1 MALELPFIEIEKF
14 EILKKQK
21 PPGHSF
27 VLSITVI
34 LELFHQIIMCFY
46 FHSLVLQS
54 TMSPYSTFK
63 ETSTNSNKA
72 EFIIEKITVGDHCYF
87 PLRPEMIEKG
97 MAFVIKFNYIENLS
111 DSIVVMHIIDA
122 NHQNR
127 MYKLVLEYNKVAQL
141 IEI

>member
-1 MALELPFIEIEKF
+1 MFLF
-14 EILKKQK
+14 
-21 PPGHSF
+21 SF
-27 VLSITVI
+27 VGSA
-34 LELFHQIIMCFY
+34 EYHE
-46 FHSLVLQS
+46 HLQHIQGN
-54 TMSPYSTFK
+54 FI
-63 ETSTNSNKA
+63 NSNKA